1 MESGR
6 HEFAPGGFGRGT
18 LVSYRSIL
26 VRSPLVPPAR
36 LIVMGVA
43 GAGKSLIGEAL
54 ARALDVDFVEG
65 DTFHSAENVAR
76 MAAGVPL
83 TDELRAGWLQRLA
96 DRLAAAHRDGSGIVI
111 TCSALKRAYRDLLR
125 AGAPDVRF
133 VFLTGGRDLLAQRLA
148 ARRGHFMPPSLLD
161 SQLATLEEPAPDEA
175 PLTFDIAESPRDIVA
190 ALLAR
195 LREDQ

>member
-1 MESGR
+1 M
-6 HEFAPGGFGRGT
+6 
-18 LVSYRSIL
+18 
-26 VRSPLVPPAR
+26 PPAR

-65 DTFHSAENVAR
+65 DAFHSAENVAR

-83 TDELRAGWLQRLA
+83 TDELRADWLQLLA
-96 DRLAAAHRDGSGIVI
+96 DRLAAASRDGTGVVI

-133 VFLTGGRDLLAQRLA
+133 VFLKGGRDLLSQRLA
-148 ARRGHFMPPSLLD
+148 ERRGHFMPPSLLD
-161 SQLATLEEPAPDEA
+161 SQLATLEEPAPDEG

-195 LREDQ
+195 LREDR

>member
-1 MESGR
+1 VSPAPASRSSAR
-6 HEFAPGGFGRGT
+6 HSPAPSTSTSSRET
-18 LVSYRSIL
+18 RSTAPRTSRAWRPAS
-26 VRSPLVPPAR
+26 RSP
-36 LIVMGVA
+36 
-43 GAGKSLIGEAL
+43 
-54 ARALDVDFVEG
+54 
-65 DTFHSAENVAR
+65 TNSA
-76 MAAGVPL
+76 P
-83 TDELRAGWLQRLA
+83 DWLQLLA
-96 DRLAAAHRDGSGIVI
+96 DRLAAANRDGTGIVI

-195 LREDQ
+195 LREDR

>member
-1 MESGR
+1 MLFHHPRPE
-6 HEFAPGGFGRGT
+6 P
-18 LVSYRSIL
+18 L
-26 VRSPLVPPAR
+26 LVPPAR

-65 DTFHSAENVAR
+65 DAFHSAENVAR

-83 TDELRAGWLQRLA
+83 TDELRAGWLQLLA
-96 DRLAAAHRDGSGIVI
+96 DRLAAAHRDGTGVVV
-111 TCSALKRAYRDLLR
+111 TCSALKRAYRDRLR

-133 VFLTGGRDLLAQRLA
+133 VFLKGGRDLLSRRLA
-148 ARRGHFMPPSLLD
+148 ERRGHFMPPSLLD
-161 SQLATLEEPAPDEA
+161 SQLATLEEPAPDEY

>member
-1 MESGR
+1 M
-6 HEFAPGGFGRGT
+6 
-18 LVSYRSIL
+18 
-26 VRSPLVPPAR
+26 PPAR

-65 DTFHSAENVAR
+65 DTFHSADNVAR

-83 TDELRAGWLQRLA
+83 TDELRAGWLQLLA
-96 DRLAAAHRDGSGIVI
+96 DRLAASHRDGIGIVI
-111 TCSALKRAYRDLLR
+111 TCSALKRAYRDILR

-133 VFLTGGRDLLAQRLA
+133 VYLRGERDLLAQRLA
-148 ARRGHFMPPSLLD
+148 GRRGHFMPPSLLD
-161 SQLATLEEPAPDEA
+161 SQLATLEEPAPDEV
-175 PLTFDIAESPRDIVA
+175 PLTIDIAESPRHIVA

-195 LREDQ
+195 LRENQ